1 MSDVKKKETP
11 DNSSDTSA
19 SGDAKPAEQAAD
31 HKPGDSPASG
41 DAQPA
46 EQAADETSEAEQEML
61 AALEESENK
70 EANEASPSAAS
81 AQEEAATVQVRSV
94 DMDPVKPG
102 PTGTPDPDANLNLIL
117 DIPVELKVEIGNS
130 RLTIREVLNL
140 APGSIIELDRTA
152 GSPADLIVNG
162 ARVGQGDVVVVD
174 ESYGIRIS
182 KLVDPQERLNSL

>member
-1 MSDVKKKETP
+1 MSDKEKKKSP
-11 DNSSDTSA
+11 
-19 SGDAKPAEQAAD
+19 GKPE
-31 HKPGDSPASG
+31 
-41 DAQPA
+41 DAQP
-46 EQAADETSEAEQEML
+46 SEASAGTPSQAEREML
-61 AALEESENK
+61 AALEAAEK
-70 EANEASPSAAS
+70 EASSAAAASPPPDARK
-81 AQEEAATVQVRSV
+81 EKKVPVRPV

-102 PTGTPDPDANLNLIL
+102 PTAAAADPDANLNLIL

-140 APGSIIELDRTA
+140 APGSIVELDRTA